1 MYKQLSVTVVVP
13 AYNEALLV
21 GRTLRGVPD
30 FVDSIVVIDDAS
42 TDGTSEVVRAVDD
55 PRIHLIRHEVNTG
68 VGGAICD
75 GHRWALE
82 KGADVSVIMSGD
94 DQMDPRHLPALLD
107 PIADDGVGFTKAN
120 RFGHLSALK
129 AMPVMRLFGNV
140 ALSFATKL
148 ASGYWNLFDPQ
159 NGYTAVHRSALERID
174 LGSVQRGYA
183 FENDLLIT
191 LNILGVRAR
200 DVPLPAVYGE
210 EVSNLRIHREA
221 PRLAALLFRGF
232 WRRMILK
239 YVFPSFSAIALLF
252 FTGLALCTLGLVMG
266 GFVIADSIGPRA
278 ATAGTVLLAVAP
290 MLTGIHLL
298 VQALVLDMSEGAR

>member
-1 MYKQLSVTVVVP
+1 LYKQLCVTVVVP

-21 GRTLRGVPD
+21 GRTLRGIPD
-30 FVDSIVVIDDAS
+30 FVDSVVVIDDAS
-42 TDGTSEVVRAVDD
+42 TDNTSAAVLTVDD
-55 PRIHLIRHEVNTG
+55 PRIHLIRHETNTG

-82 KGADVSVIMSGD
+82 KGADVCVVMNGD
-94 DQMDPRHLPALLD
+94 DQMDARLLPALLD

-120 RFGHLSALK
+120 RFGHLSALS
-129 AMPVMRLFGNV
+129 AMPVMRLLGNV
-140 ALSFATKL
+140 ALSFMTKL

-159 NGYTAVHRSALERID
+159 NGYTAVRRSALERID
-174 LGSVQRGYA
+174 LSRLHRGFA

-200 DVPLPAVYGE
+200 DVPMPAIYGD
-210 EVSNLRIHREA
+210 EVSSLRIHREA

-232 WRRMILK
+232 WRRMVLK

-252 FTGLALCTLGLVMG
+252 FTGLALCPFGLVVG
-266 GFVIADSIGPRA
+266 AYAVADSIGPKA

>member
-1 MYKQLSVTVVVP
+1 MYKNLCVAVVVP
-13 AYNEALLV
+13 AFNESLLV

-42 TDGTSEVVRAVDD
+42 TDETSAAVLAVDD
-55 PRIHLIRHEVNTG
+55 PRVHLIRHETNTG

-75 GHRWALE
+75 GHRWALD
-82 KGADVSVIMSGD
+82 KGADVCAIMSGD
-94 DQMDPRHLPALLD
+94 DQMDGRHLPALLD
-107 PIADDGVGFTKAN
+107 PIADEGIGFTKAN
-120 RFGHLSALK
+120 RFGQVSVLSE
-129 AMPVMRLFGNV
+129 MPIMRLIGNV
-140 ALSFATKL
+140 ALSFLTKL

-159 NGYTAVHRSALERID
+159 NGYTAIHRSALERID
-174 LGSVQRGYA
+174 LARIQRGYA

-191 LNILGVRAR
+191 LNIVGVRAR
-200 DVPLPAVYGE
+200 DVPIPAVYGD
-210 EVSNLRIHREA
+210 EVSSLRIHREA

-252 FTGLALCTLGLVMG
+252 FTGLALCTIGLAMG
-266 GFVIADSIGPRA
+266 AVVIADSIGPKS

-298 VQALVLDMSEGAR
+298 VQALVLDMAEGAR